1 MPGDE
6 APPKGASRTSHVNQE
21 HRRYDGL
28 GKTKRGM
35 GLAEFRRALAGSIW
49 PALAGSST
57 PSHANPLTSS
67 GHALSSSRSG
77 ASHGPLIGSGWTDFF
92 ADKPAKSAPGEGLVR
107 LRPSGFGRGVPANA
121 LDAV

>member
-57 PSHANPLTSS
+57 PSHANQ
-67 GHALSSSRSG
+67 GHALSG
-77 ASHGPLIGSGWTDFF
+77 SHVPLIGSGWTDFF
-92 ADKPAKSAPGEGLVR
+92 ADKPAKSKPGEGLVR

>member
-57 PSHANPLTSS
+57 PSP
-67 GHALSSSRSG
+67 
-77 ASHGPLIGSGWTDFF
+77 SHGPLIGSGWTDFF

>member
-6 APPKGASRTSHVNQE
+6 APPKGASPRSHVNQE
-21 HRRYDGL
+21 HGRYDGL
-28 GKTKRGM
+28 GQAKRRKRGM
-35 GLAEFRRALAGSIW
+35 GLAEFRRAIAGSIW

-57 PSHANPLTSS
+57 PSHADQ
-67 GHALSSSRSG
+67 GHALSGSRSG

>member
-35 GLAEFRRALAGSIW
+35 GLAELRRALAGSIW

-57 PSHANPLTSS
+57 PSHANQ
-67 GHALSSSRSG
+67 GHALGTGSG

-92 ADKPAKSAPGEGLVR
+92 ADKPAKEKPGEGLVR